1 MWFANLWQVKQGR
14 MESQLGAKIRI
25 LREQQQLYLRQVAP
39 LLEMDTAQLSKI
51 EKGLRQLKREQIP
64 IIAEILKASSDELM
78 TLWLADQIYDV
89 VKDEKMANEA
99 MQVAEKKIN
108 LKKRTK

>member
-1 MWFANLWQVKQGR
+1 MYI
-14 MESQLGAKIRI
+14 QLLERTRA
-25 LREQQQLYLRQVAP
+25 LREKQNLYLRQVAP

-64 IIAEILKASSDELM
+64 VLAEILKANADELQ
-78 TLWLADQIYDV
+78 TLWLADQIYAV

-99 MQVAEKKIN
+99 MQVAEQKLNFIKRKK
-108 LKKRTK
+108 K

>member
-1 MWFANLWQVKQGR
+1 MN
-14 MESQLGAKIRI
+14 SQFGEKIRT
-25 LREQQQLYLRQVAP
+25 LREKQKLYLRQVAP

-78 TLWLADQIYDV
+78 TLWLADQIYAV
-89 VKDEKMANEA
+89 VKDEKLANEA
-99 MQVAEKKIN
+99 IQVTERIINSNKKY
-108 LKKRTK
+108 KKSGNK

>member
-1 MWFANLWQVKQGR
+1 MYHQHINIKNP
-14 MESQLGAKIRI
+14 
-25 LREQQQLYLRQVAP
+25 LRDQQYMYLRQVAP

-78 TLWLADQIYDV
+78 TLWLADQIYAV
-89 VKDEKMANEA
+89 VKDEKLANEA
-99 MQVAEKKIN
+99 IRVTEEKIRF
-108 LKKRTK
+108 KKCKK

>member
-1 MWFANLWQVKQGR
+1 MN
-14 MESQLGAKIRI
+14 SQFGEKIRT
-25 LREQQQLYLRQVAP
+25 LREKQHLYLRQVAP

-64 IIAEILKASSDELM
+64 ILADILKASSDELM